1 MKKVITIPN
10 RFSFTEHGAYDF
22 DKAFRVFDWTTKN
35 QTVLIDF
42 SSCHRANYQAL
53 SLLVLYVWHLRSNNC
68 FVEFQFSYNL
78 EGASKMWQLMGA
90 KGWHQVLTKNNIN
103 FNGNEYKPLIA
114 VRHQK
119 DFSAALSKTE
129 SYTHG
134 FNVEYEKTL
143 RYVISELLY
152 NTLEHGP
159 RIICQDTRHTKIP
172 SIIQFTWYKNK
183 RQLQFM
189 VADLG
194 MGIKAHLEQAYS
206 AFESHGAAIL
216 ESLKYQVSGTFGNTD
231 PYKSKDNAGV
241 GLYISS
247 NIVRRLNADMHIA
260 SGDGLAHISPTDTTI
275 SQLKKIWPGTLV
287 LVSLNLDKGESLNL
301 HNLMSEIRTSASKE
315 LKEADQVEEK
325 ETFVVSVLNFFGP
338 YAENKQEA
346 ISFRD
351 SKLLPAIEQGKC
363 ILLDFQGVASAPHSF
378 LSALL
383 ATPIKRLSMQAYKK
397 IKVVNSEPE
406 IRETIDYILDDNTG
420 S

>member
-1 MKKVITIPN
+1 MNTIIKIPN
-10 RFSFTEHGAYDF
+10 KFSFNDHGTYNF
-22 DKAFRVFDWTTKN
+22 DRVLNIFNWTLEK

-42 SSCHRANYQAL
+42 SSCFRANYQAL
-53 SLLVLYVWHLRSNNC
+53 SLLTLYIWHLRLNNC
-68 FVEFQFSYNL
+68 FIEFQYSYNM
-78 EGASKMWQLMGA
+78 EGATKMWQLMGA
-90 KGWHQVLTKNNIN
+90 KGWHHVLKNNNTN

-119 DFSAALSKTE
+119 DFAIALSKTE
-129 SYTHG
+129 SYTQD

-159 RIICQDTRHTKIP
+159 RIVCQDRRHTKIP

-183 RQLQFM
+183 RQLQFI

-194 MGIKAHLEQAYS
+194 MGIKSHLEQAYPP
-206 AFESHGAAIL
+206 FESHGEAIL
-216 ESLKYQVSGTFGNTD
+216 ESLKYQVSGTFGRVD

-247 NIVRRLNADMHIA
+247 NIIRRLNADMHVV
-260 SGDGLAHISPTDTTI
+260 SGDGLVHISPTDTTI
-275 SQLKKIWPGTLV
+275 TPLQEIWPGTLV
-287 LVSLNLDKGESLNL
+287 LVSLNLDLGEGLNL
-301 HNLMSEIRTSASKE
+301 HSLMSEIRSSASKE
-315 LKEADQVEEK
+315 LKEADQADEK
-325 ETFVVSVLNFFGP
+325 ETFIISVLNFFGP

-351 SKLLPAIEQGKC
+351 SRLLPSIEEGKS
-363 ILLDFQGVASAPHSF
+363 ILIDFQGVASAPHSF

-383 ATPIKRLSMQAYKK
+383 ATPIKRLGMQSYKR

-406 IRETIDYILDDNTG
+406 IRETIDYILDDNT
-420 S
+420 SA

>member
-1 MKKVITIPN
+1 MTTEIKIPD
-10 RFSFTEHGAYDF
+10 RFSFTNHGTYDF
-22 DKAFRVFDWTTKN
+22 DRAFSIFDWTKTN
-35 QTVLIDF
+35 QTVTIDF
-42 SSCHRANYQAL
+42 SSCFSANYQAI
-53 SLLVLYVWHLRSNNC
+53 SLLTLYVWFLKLNNC
-68 FVEFQFSYNL
+68 FVEFKFSYNK
-78 EGASKMWQLMGA
+78 EGASRMWQMMGA
-90 KGWHQVLTKNNIN
+90 KGWHHVLTDNNTN

-119 DFSAALSKTE
+119 DFSTALSKTE
-129 SYTHG
+129 SYTRG

-159 RIICQDTRHTKIP
+159 RIICHETKHAKIP

-183 RQLQFM
+183 HQLQFV

-194 MGIKAHLEQAYS
+194 IGIKAHLEQAYPGFGS
-206 AFESHGAAIL
+206 DGEAIL
-216 ESLKYQVSGTFGNTD
+216 ESLKYQVSGTFGRID

-260 SGDGLAHISPTDTTI
+260 SGNGLVHVSPTDTTI
-275 SQLKKIWPGTLV
+275 TSLKHKWPGTLV
-287 LVSLNLDKGESLNL
+287 LVSLNLNQGEGLNL
-301 HNLMSEIRTSASKE
+301 HSLMSEIRSSASKE
-315 LKEADQVEEK
+315 LTDADRAKEQ
-325 ETFVVSVLNFFGP
+325 ETFVISVLNFFGP

-351 SKLLPAIEQGKC
+351 GRLLPAVEQGKV
-363 ILLDFQGVASAPHSF
+363 ILIDFQGVVSAPHSF

-383 ATPIKRLSMQAYKK
+383 ATPIKRLGMQSYKK
-397 IKVVNSEPE
+397 IKIVNSEPE
-406 IRETIDYILDDNTG
+406 IRETLDYILDDNT
-420 S
+420 SS